1 MSNKVLSIKVYRMLA
16 FLRTQAVRLMVLLG
30 IGSVTTPFA
39 HASANTALS
48 SLETPLQALQSSLSG
63 PVALAIGVIAIAITG
78 AVLIFGG
85 EISDFGKRMAYVVL
99 VLAILLTA
107 NSLVTQLFTNATAV
121 IF

>member
-1 MSNKVLSIKVYRMLA
+1 MKNRIKNFVRSFSTRAALTA
-16 FLRTQAVRLMVLLG
+16 AALTVAVEN
-30 IGSVTTPFA
+30 A
-39 HASANTALS
+39 HASTNTSLTA
-48 SLETPLQALQSSLSG
+48 LETPLQTLQKSLSG
-63 PVALAIGVIAIAITG
+63 PVALAIGVIAICITG

-107 NSLVTQLFTNATAV
+107 NTLVTALFSSSTAV